1 MPGLVPGIHVLLWIQ
16 PKTWMPGIKPGMTE
30 CTRENLALK
39 FGYCVQI
46 SKAVASVANKNT
58 REDSRVHQRTFALA
72 AAVIAVG
79 LSTAH
84 AQEKVWK
91 HGILEAKSDAGFI
104 AMVDKGGFAAKRG
117 LKVELLQIK
126 AGATLMKALISGEID
141 SVDMGAAESIVAG
154 VRGTGV
160 KIVGCTWPGVP
171 QVVLAKA
178 DIKSLADL
186 KGKTVAISSP
196 GSLPDLLFRGML
208 DAANVPFSDVKLAT
222 QGADLDRYKS
232 LVAGITDAAVVSNEF
247 EAVMPPNI
255 KVLAKGGSAV
265 PKFIR
270 LCIATSSKVLAGRRD
285 DLVKFIAAEM
295 DAYKFAATHR
305 DETIKVAHELTNAK
319 PDDKRAEFISD
330 QAIRDKQIDPTLA
343 IPADRIEWMQELFVK
358 AGVIPKAVPT
368 ASLIDTSVRDDAAKL
383 AGK

>member
-1 MPGLVPGIHVLLWIQ
+1 MEDSSVH
-16 PKTWMPGIKPGMTE
+16 KKS
-30 CTRENLALK
+30 LAL
-39 FGYCVQI
+39 
-46 SKAVASVANKNT
+46 VAAIFLVSGLTSANA
-58 REDSRVHQRTFALA
+58 ED
-72 AAVIAVG
+72 
-79 LSTAH
+79 
-84 AQEKVWK
+84 KVWK

-126 AGATLMKALISGEID
+126 AGATLIKALISGEID

-178 DIKSLADL
+178 DIKTLADL

-208 DAANVPFSDVKLAT
+208 DSANVPYSEVKVAT

-232 LVAGITDAAVVSNEF
+232 LIAGITDAAVVSNEF
-247 EAVMPPNI
+247 EAVMPPDI
-255 KVLAKGGSAV
+255 KVLAKGNTAV

-270 LCIATSSKVLAGRRD
+270 LCVATSTKVLAERRD
-285 DLVKFIAAEM
+285 DLVKFVAAEM
-295 DAYKFAATHR
+295 DAYKYAATHR
-305 DETIKVAHELTNAK
+305 DEAVKLAHEMTNAK
-319 PDDKRAEFISD
+319 PDDKRAEFISE
-330 QAIRDKQIDPTLA
+330 QAIRDKQIDPALA
-343 IPADRIEWMQELFVK
+343 IPADRIDWMQELFVK

-368 ASLIDTSVRDDAAKL
+368 ASLIDTSVHDDAAKL

>member
-1 MPGLVPGIHVLLWIQ
+1 MFTPLKSSVL
-16 PKTWMPGIKPGMTE
+16 TV
-30 CTRENLALK
+30 ALL
-39 FGYCVQI
+39 CSI
-46 SKAVASVANKNT
+46 SAAS
-58 REDSRVHQRTFALA
+58 
-72 AAVIAVG
+72 
-79 LSTAH
+79 
-84 AQEKVWK
+84 AQDKVWK

-104 AMVDKGGFAAKRG
+104 AMVDKGGFGAKRG
-117 LKVELLQIK
+117 LKIELLQIK
-126 AGATLMKALISGEID
+126 AGATLMKALIAGEID

-154 VRGTGV
+154 ARGTGV

-178 DIKSLADL
+178 EIKTLADL
-186 KGKTVAISSP
+186 KGKNVAISSP

-232 LVAGITDAAVVSNEF
+232 LISGITDAAVVSNEF

-255 KVLAKGGSAV
+255 KVLAKGNTAV

-270 LCIATSSKVLAGRRD
+270 LCIATSSKVLAERRA
-285 DLVKFIAAEM
+285 DLVNFLAAEM
-295 DAYKFAATHR
+295 DAYAYAAAHR
-305 DETIKVAHELTNAK
+305 DATIKLAKEITRAK
-319 PDDKRAEFISD
+319 PDDNRAAFITD
-330 QAIRDKQIDPTLA
+330 QALKEKQIDPTLA
-343 IPADRIEWMQELFVK
+343 IPADRIEWMQQLFVK

-368 ASLIDTSVRDDAAKL
+368 ALLIDASVRDDAAKL

>member
-1 MPGLVPGIHVLLWIQ
+1 MFAQ
-16 PKTWMPGIKPGMTE
+16 SK
-30 CTRENLALK
+30 
-39 FGYCVQI
+39 I
-46 SKAVASVANKNT
+46 S
-58 REDSRVHQRTFALA
+58 LIA
-72 AAVIAVG
+72 AALLACG
-79 LSTAH
+79 LSAAS
-84 AQEKVWK
+84 AQDKVWK

-104 AMVDKGGFAAKRG
+104 AMVDKGGFGAKHG
-117 LKVELLQIK
+117 LKIEILQIK
-126 AGATLMKALISGEID
+126 AGATLMKALIAGEID

-178 DIKSLADL
+178 EIKTLADL
-186 KGKTVAISSP
+186 KGKNVAISSP

-232 LVAGITDAAVVSNEF
+232 LIAGITDAAVVSNEF

-255 KVLAKGGSAV
+255 KVLAKGSTAV

-270 LCIATSSKVLAGRRD
+270 LCLATSSKVLAERRD
-285 DLVKFIAAEM
+285 DLVRFVAAEM
-295 DAYKFAATHR
+295 DAYKYAAAHR
-305 DETIKVAHELTNAK
+305 DETVKLAHELTHAK
-319 PDDKRAEFISD
+319 PDDTRAAFITD
-330 QAIRDKQIDPTLA
+330 QALREKQIDPALA
-343 IPADRIEWMQELFVK
+343 IPADRIDWMQELFVK
-358 AGVIPKAVPT
+358 AGVIPKTVPT

-383 AGK
+383 SGK

>member
-1 MPGLVPGIHVLLWIQ
+1 MFAQ
-16 PKTWMPGIKPGMTE
+16 SEKP
-30 CTRENLALK
+30 L
-39 FGYCVQI
+39 I
-46 SKAVASVANKNT
+46 
-58 REDSRVHQRTFALA
+58 A
-72 AAVIAVG
+72 AALFVICA
-79 LSTAH
+79 LPTAN

-104 AMVDKGGFAAKRG
+104 AMVDKGGFGAKRG
-117 LKVELLQIK
+117 LKIEILQIK
-126 AGATLMKALISGEID
+126 AGATLIKALIAGEID

-178 DIKSLADL
+178 EINTLADL
-186 KGKTVAISSP
+186 KGKNVAISSP

-232 LVAGITDAAVVSNEF
+232 LLAGIVDAAVVSNEF
-247 EAVMPPNI
+247 EAVMPPTI
-255 KVLAKGGSAV
+255 KVLAKGSTAV

-270 LCIATSSKVLAGRRD
+270 LCIATSSNVLAERRD
-285 DLVKFIAAEM
+285 DLVKFVAAEM
-295 DAYKFAATHR
+295 DAYAYAAAHR
-305 DETIKVAHELTNAK
+305 DETIKLAHELTHAR
-319 PDDKRAEFISD
+319 PDDARAEFITD
-330 QAIRDKQIDPTLA
+330 QALRDKQIDPTLA
-343 IPADRIEWMQELFVK
+343 IPVDRIDWMQELFVK
-358 AGVIPKAVPT
+358 AGVLPATVPT
-368 ASLIDTSVRDDAAKL
+368 ASLIDAGVHDDAAKL

>member
-285 DLVKFIAAEM
+285 DLVKFVAAEM

-319 PDDKRAEFISD
+319 SDDKRAEFISD
-330 QAIRDKQIDPTLA
+330 QAIRDKQIDPTLT

>member
-343 IPADRIEWMQELFVK
+343 IPADRIDWMQELFVK

>member
-1 MPGLVPGIHVLLWIQ
+1 MFAPSKL
-16 PKTWMPGIKPGMTE
+16 
-30 CTRENLALK
+30 LAL
-39 FGYCVQI
+39 VT
-46 SKAVASVANKNT
+46 AVL
-58 REDSRVHQRTFALA
+58 FAC
-72 AAVIAVG
+72 G
-79 LSTAH
+79 LSA
-84 AQEKVWK
+84 ASPQEIVWK

-104 AMVDKGGFAAKRG
+104 AMVDKGGFGAKHG
-117 LKVELLQIK
+117 LKIEILQIK
-126 AGATLMKALISGEID
+126 AGATLMKALIVGEID

-178 DIKSLADL
+178 EIKTLADL
-186 KGKTVAISSP
+186 KGKNVAISSP

-232 LVAGITDAAVVSNEF
+232 LIAGITDAAVVSNEF

-255 KVLAKGGSAV
+255 KVLAKGSTAV

-270 LCIATSSKVLAGRRD
+270 LCLATSSKVLAERRD
-285 DLVKFIAAEM
+285 DLVRFVAAEM
-295 DAYKFAATHR
+295 DAYKYAAAHR
-305 DETIKVAHELTNAK
+305 DETVKLAHELTHAK
-319 PDDKRAEFISD
+319 PNDTRAAFITD
-330 QAIRDKQIDPTLA
+330 QALREKQIDPALA
-343 IPADRIEWMQELFVK
+343 IPADRIDWMQELFVK
-358 AGVIPKAVPT
+358 AGVIPKTVPT

-383 AGK
+383 SGK